1 MGVKNLSKLIRKHA
15 PGAVRTTTLSDYS
28 GKRLAFDTPIF
39 MYKYASIMPGNVVQG
54 FKDLHALLDQHDIV
68 PIFVFDGKTSE
79 AKTGEMNKRRA
90 TKKRARVQC
99 AEAEEHLRN
108 VKQKTT
114 CFNFAEL
121 VDAQEKY
128 EKASKR
134 VQGVPTSDD
143 YTHVIEW
150 MKSRDI
156 AHMFA
161 PYDAEKLITELVTTK
176 RADMCVTEDFDVLP
190 YYARFD
196 DISNARMLTGMGK
209 SEMTEYNL
217 EQVLKGFNIDQKQL
231 VDVCILSGCDFSEKI
246 HGIAAIRALQLVR
259 AHGTIEEILRVIDR
273 RKYTVPEVFEYKKA
287 RDEFLS

>member
-15 PGAVRTTTLSDYS
+15 PEAVRATTLSDYS

-54 FKDLHALLDQHDIV
+54 FKDLHVLLVQHDIV

-90 TKKRARVQC
+90 IKKRARVQC
-99 AEAEEHLRN
+99 EEAEAHLRH

-114 CFNFAEL
+114 SGNFAEL

-134 VQGVPTSDD
+134 VQGVPTSSD
-143 YTHVIEW
+143 YAEVLEW
-150 MKSRDI
+150 MKSRNI

-161 PYDAEKLITELVTTK
+161 AHDAEKLITELVSTNK
-176 RADMCVTEDFDVLP
+176 ADMCVTEDFDVLP
-190 YYARFD
+190 YFARFE

-209 SEMTEYNL
+209 VEMIEYNL
-217 EQVLKGFNIDQKQL
+217 EQVLQGFKIDQKQL

-246 HGIAAIRALQLVR
+246 QGIASVRALQLVR

-287 RDEFLS
+287 RDEFLL